1 MLYGL
6 HAKLGLERAAYY
18 TTDLLRETL
27 NELIDFEYLQGKKT
41 RFTVGAVNANS
52 GFMGYFDSRQD
63 ALTLEHVTACGAL
76 PPAFPAV
83 RIDGESYWDGGIYS
97 NTPVEVVPDDN
108 PRRDSTIF
116 AVQLWNLEG
125 PEPQSLQQVSAAKRH
140 SVLQP

>member
-1 MLYGL
+1 MYGL
-6 HAKLGLERAAYY
+6 HAKLGLERADYY
-18 TTDLLRETL
+18 TTDLLHETL

-52 GFMGYFDSRQD
+52 GFMRYFDSRQD
-63 ALTLEHVTACGAL
+63 ALTLEHVTASG
-76 PPAFPAV
+76 AFPAV

-97 NTPVEVVPDDN
+97 NTPVAVVLDDN